1 MRCHVLRKRNPW
13 RILNAQKHSLY
24 VALKEYLHCRFQFIS
39 LVFIHAVI
47 GVVNTTPPYF
57 DSVYI
62 LAINVME
69 SIETEA
75 TASQFYVT
83 RKQDKCELDTH
94 SILWETHAKLLY
106 ISQFTTHW
114 INLQRTNNTQNTE
127 YQLKYRRMCFFAF
140 LCTVVTI
147 LTDFKTF

>member
-1 MRCHVLRKRNPW
+1 M
-13 RILNAQKHSLY
+13 
-24 VALKEYLHCRFQFIS
+24 ALKEYLHCRFQFIS

-94 SILWETHAKLLY
+94 SIL
-106 ISQFTTHW
+106 
-114 INLQRTNNTQNTE
+114 
-127 YQLKYRRMCFFAF
+127 
-140 LCTVVTI
+140 
-147 LTDFKTF
+147 